1 LRLEVSS
8 GIHTAHTAEVTEE
21 MRACMLAYA
30 EYDNDTRIVRYA
42 RALVSRGDS
51 VEVIALRQPGQ
62 KRREM
67 VNGVSVLRIQE
78 REPNDGR
85 RLFYLAGVF
94 LFLIRASILLSVR
107 HLRKRY
113 HLVHVHS
120 VPDFLVFGAWLP
132 RLTGAKIILD
142 IHDLL
147 PEFYA
152 SRYAAKGKSLPFR
165 VLVLEERFST
175 AFSHHV
181 IAANDLWLDRLTSR
195 SVKKGHCTSL
205 VNVPERSEFSPQP
218 HVRTDGKFVMLYPG
232 SLNWHQ
238 GLDIAIRAFARIK
251 DEAPEAE
258 FHIYGKGSCRASLI
272 QLVNHL
278 GLNDRVFI
286 RGTLTTEEVARAMA
300 NSDLGVV
307 PKRKDGFGNEA
318 FSTKIMEFMSVG
330 VPVVVSD
337 TLVDRHYFND
347 SIVKFFRGG
356 DDQDLAKNIL
366 LLIRDLELRRKLA
379 RNALAF
385 VERNNWEMKKAEYLA
400 LVDSLVH
407 PNRARHPVTERVTS
421 RRPFSA

>member
-1 LRLEVSS
+1 
-8 GIHTAHTAEVTEE
+8 
-21 MRACMLAYA
+21 MLAYA

-42 RALVSRGDS
+42 RALTSRGDS

-62 KRREM
+62 KRREV
-67 VNGVSVLRIQE
+67 VNGVSVFRIQE
-78 REPNDGR
+78 REPNESR
-85 RLFYLAGVF
+85 RLFYLASVV
-94 LFLIRASILLSVR
+94 LFLIRASMLLSVR
-107 HLRKRY
+107 HLRRRY
-113 HLVHVHS
+113 QLVHVHS
-120 VPDFLVFGAWLP
+120 VPDFLVFAALVP

-152 SRYAAKGKSLPFR
+152 SRYAAKGKSLAFR

-175 AFSHHV
+175 AFAHHV
-181 IAANDLWLDRLTSR
+181 IAANDLWLDRLTAR
-195 SVKKGHCTSL
+195 SVKQSNCTSL
-205 VNVPERSEFSPQP
+205 VNLPERNEFPPQP
-218 HVRTDGKFVMLYPG
+218 RTRADGRFVMLYPG

-238 GLDIAIRAFARIK
+238 GLDIAIRAFALIK
-251 DEAPEAE
+251 DVAPEAE

-272 QLVNHL
+272 QLVDDL
-278 GLNDRVFI
+278 GLGDRVFI

-300 NSDLGVV
+300 DSDLGIV

-330 VPVVVSD
+330 IPVVISD

-356 DDQDLAKNIL
+356 DDQDLAKSML
-366 LLIRDLELRRKLA
+366 SLMRDPELRGKLA
-379 RNALAF
+379 RNATAF

-400 LVDSLVH
+400 LVDSLLSL
-407 PNRARHPVTERVTS
+407 NRAGRGRVTEPVTS
-421 RRPFSA
+421 GRPYSA